1 METTVEHVDGR
12 AAAVDRLKK
21 KSDFRAHFLAYVT
34 VNALLLSIWAATG
47 RGFFW
52 PVFPLF
58 GWGIG
63 VVFNWWD
70 AYRRPALPGGRDP
83 ERDGAVRA
91 KWELESSHT

>member
-21 KSDFRAHFLAYVT
+21 KSDFRAHFLAYVM

-70 AYRRPALPGGRDP
+70 AYRRRPFREEEIRREM
-83 ERDGAVRA
+83 ERFGP
-91 KWELESSHT
+91 SGS